1 MVSRKIS
8 LCLWR
13 DAKRE
18 ISLFW
23 TFSTWHV
30 CFQLILLIIMK
41 IFWLYIINDD
51 KDNADRAMTIV
62 FQQTSNI
69 LYNVLWNLGVH
80 TLELKK
86 TVNTSTVPLYMEF
99 WAFHTT
105 SLYYREGNIQQS
117 TGIISSGDG
126 VSGDYIEMHK
136 CISSPS
142 SLGSTGI
149 WNIRTT

>member
-13 DAKRE
+13 DARRE

-23 TFSTWHV
+23 TFSTRHV

-41 IFWLYIINDD
+41 IFWLYSINDD
-51 KDNADRAMTIV
+51 NKDNADRAMTIV

-69 LYNVLWNLGVH
+69 FYNVLWNLGVH
-80 TLELKK
+80 TLQLKK
-86 TVNTSTVPLYMEF
+86 TVSTVPLYMEF

-126 VSGDYIEMHK
+126 VSGD
-136 CISSPS
+136 
-142 SLGSTGI
+142 
-149 WNIRTT
+149 